1 MLGEALAF
9 DLTSFIFAS
18 TVLGYCAYSDW
29 KTREVSDRLWVFSLP
44 IAWLLTGL
52 RVKLGFL
59 ELFQVLF
66 SIGLTVAFAFL
77 LAFLSFWGDGD
88 FKAFWF
94 LASAYPVW
102 PRFVKPVFPLTFTPF
117 PIAVLF
123 TTLIL
128 SVAVVPHNWIRNLIY
143 KLKHGKI
150 FSKDAPFRLRF
161 AAVSL
166 GYIAKRES
174 LKNNPKIFPLE
185 TVTNGKRRFKFF
197 VGVPE
202 ETEID
207 IEKLHE
213 RLFVAPLLPFL
224 SFTFPALILSTFIG
238 DILATLILKILGTP
252 F

>member
-1 MLGEALAF
+1 MNLAT
-9 DLTSFIFAS
+9 DVAVFIFAL
-18 TVLGYCAYSDW
+18 TVFSYSAYSDW
-29 KTREVSDRLWVFSLP
+29 KAREVSDRLWIFSLP
-44 IAWLLTGL
+44 AAWLLTGL

-77 LAFLSFWGDGD
+77 LAFLGFWGGGD

-128 SVAVVPHNWIRNLIY
+128 SVAVVPHNWIKNLFY

-150 FSKDAPFRLRF
+150 FSENVPFRLRF
-161 AAVSL
+161 AAVS
-166 GYIAKRES
+166 R
-174 LKNNPKIFPLE
+174 
-185 TVTNGKRRFKFF
+185 
-197 VGVPE
+197 
-202 ETEID
+202 
-207 IEKLHE
+207 LH
-213 RLFVAPLLPFL
+213 
-224 SFTFPALILSTFIG
+224 S
-238 DILATLILKILGTP
+238 
-252 F
+252 